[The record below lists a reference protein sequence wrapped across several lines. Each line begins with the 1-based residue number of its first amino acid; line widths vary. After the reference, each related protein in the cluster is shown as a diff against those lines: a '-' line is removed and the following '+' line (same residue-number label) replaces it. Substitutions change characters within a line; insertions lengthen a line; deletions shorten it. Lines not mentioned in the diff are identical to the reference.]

1 MQRSAV
7 LLQCLLCIWAAP
19 GVPARADTP
28 PEAKPAPS
36 GEFSPTLDR
45 LMKLPSSLDYGA
57 GERGGMTP
65 GEWRARYRAL
75 NEALEFEQKAL
86 EAAQK
91 ELSKI
96 ASTSDAWTLA
106 APIPGAVG
114 AANDA
119 PLDYQLHQEIQRR
132 KSEIEH
138 LERALLELDVRADF
152 AGVPAEWR
160 E

>member
-1 MQRSAV
+1 
-7 LLQCLLCIWAAP
+7 
-19 GVPARADTP
+19 
-28 PEAKPAPS
+28 
-36 GEFSPTLDR
+36 
-45 LMKLPSSLDYGA
+45 MKLPSSLDYGA

-86 EAAQK
+86 EAAQE

-96 ASTSDAWTLA
+96 ARTSDAWTLA

-114 AANDA
+114 AANEA
-119 PLDYQLHQEIQRR
+119 PLDYQLRQEIQRR